1 MKARILY
8 LGQNDDGIHF
18 PPAFKLFK
26 TDDPKEAK
34 RVFLGNLWDGLMVEA
49 MLLKLAEASF
59 LKPIYNDYRYE
70 TPALTPEILDK
81 KAGAPCC
88 RFVARV
94 CP

>member
-34 RVFLGNLWDGLMVEA
+34 GSSLVTSGMV
-49 MLLKLAEASF
+49 
-59 LKPIYNDYRYE
+59 
-70 TPALTPEILDK
+70 
-81 KAGAPCC
+81 
-88 RFVARV
+88 
-94 CP
+94 